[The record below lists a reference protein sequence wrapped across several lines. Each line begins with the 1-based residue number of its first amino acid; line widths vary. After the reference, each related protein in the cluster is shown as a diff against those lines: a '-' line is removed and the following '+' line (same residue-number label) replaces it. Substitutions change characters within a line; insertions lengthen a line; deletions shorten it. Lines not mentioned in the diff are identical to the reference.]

1 MTDAGHETGSARDG
15 YSGTSNEEES
25 MTGACGPPVSGSGDP
40 TAAFATALELLARG
54 TDQLLAAAA
63 EVDWEAPAAELYRA
77 EVAEAALVVARDIA
91 QLREAMSRAAVLRAA
106 GGPG

>member
-1 MTDAGHETGSARDG
+1 
-15 YSGTSNEEES
+15 
-25 MTGACGPPVSGSGDP
+25 MTGACEPPVPGSGDP
-40 TAAFATALELLARG
+40 TAAFAAALELMARG
-54 TDQLLAAAA
+54 TEQLLAAV

-77 EVAEAALVVARDIA
+77 EVAEAARAVARDIS

>member
-1 MTDAGHETGSARDG
+1 
-15 YSGTSNEEES
+15 
-25 MTGACGPPVSGSGDP
+25 MTGACGPLVPGSGDP
-40 TAAFATALELLARG
+40 TAAFAAAVELLARG

-77 EVAEAALVVARDIA
+77 DVAEAALTVARDVS
-91 QLREAMSRAAVLRAA
+91 QLKEAMSRVAVLRAA